1 MLEKIRY
8 LAYCLLDIFHPNL
21 VTLCLISWP
30 TLFFFEV
37 ACSLIVLDCTPRKIQ
52 QNIKVGGAKLQRTVQ
67 YISADIRYTAR
78 ATYSTVLSTF
88 DICTNLL

>member
-1 MLEKIRY
+1 MLKIVF
-8 LAYCLLDIFHPNL
+8 CGIFEF
-21 VTLCLISWP
+21 ISWP
-30 TLFFFEV
+30 TLFLFEV
-37 ACSLIVLDCTPRKIQ
+37 ACSLMVLECTLRKIQ
-52 QNIKVGGAKLQRTVQ
+52 QNIKVGGAKLKRTVQ

>member
-1 MLEKIRY
+1 MTHIIITVYIDFKNRNKQK
-8 LAYCLLDIFHPNL
+8 F
-21 VTLCLISWP
+21 ISWP
-30 TLFFFEV
+30 TLFLFEV
-37 ACSLIVLDCTPRKIQ
+37 ACSLIVLDCTLRKIQ

-78 ATYSTVLSTF
+78 ATYSMVLSTF